1 MFTGAVKKENGA
13 WHHSPAWGMLLFSA
27 TISFTVFDLNNEYA
41 IDSHDFLSMGKSTPF
56 DGKSVYGKCRLTM
69 FKGDAVWIENSTER

>member
-1 MFTGAVKKENGA
+1 MSINTRKR
-13 WHHSPAWGMLLFSA
+13 FSLGDSDSEA
-27 TISFTVFDLNNEYA
+27 SFTVFDLNNEYT